1 MDGGAVQ
8 SDIGCVTTPPSRLAT
23 GGFDVRLMSLPPGG
37 FLHVPQLDHFLYV
50 VVGDAVR
57 TEARVDG
64 RARNWVQGDGDTEV
78 LPAGIE
84 GRWDDADPVTMLE
97 IRLPHRYLRS
107 VAAGMELDPDRVS
120 LSHDFQL
127 HDPRIDRIARAL
139 KAEFEPRRPPERL
152 YVESLGTALTVSL
165 LSHYV
170 DAPALPQGLS
180 KPQRRRVVEYIDGH
194 LDTDLSLARLA
205 EIAGLGTTHFQALF
219 KRSMGL
225 PVHQYVVRR
234 RVEHAL
240 RELQR
245 GNGSIAEIAA
255 AAGFAHQSHLARWM
269 QRLVGVTPAAL
280 LRDHGAA
287 LHLENLPV
295 LAAD

>member
-1 MDGGAVQ
+1 MDGGSVQ
-8 SDIGCVTTPPSRLAT
+8 SDIGCVASPPRRLAT

-97 IRLPHRYLRS
+97 IRLPHLYLRS
-107 VAAGMELDPDRVS
+107 VAAGMEFDPDRVS
-120 LSHDFQL
+120 LGHDFQL
-127 HDPRIDRIARAL
+127 RDPRIDRIARVL
-139 KAEFEPRRPPERL
+139 KAEFETGRPPERL

-165 LSHYV
+165 LNHYI
-170 DAPALPQGLS
+170 DAPAVPQGLS
-180 KPQRRRVVEYIDGH
+180 KPQRRRVVEYINSH
-194 LDTDLSLARLA
+194 LDADLSLARLA
-205 EIAGLGTTHFQALF
+205 AVAGLGTTHFQALF
-219 KRSMGL
+219 KQSMGL
-225 PVHQYVVRR
+225 SVHQYVVRR
-234 RVEHAL
+234 RVVHAL

-245 GNGSIAEIAA
+245 GNRSIAEVAA
-255 AAGFAHQSHLARWM
+255 ATGFAHQSHLARWM
-269 QRLVGVTPAAL
+269 QRLVGVSPAAL
-280 LRDHGAA
+280 LRDHAA
-287 LHLENLPV
+287 IDDLPV
-295 LAAD
+295 LAAE